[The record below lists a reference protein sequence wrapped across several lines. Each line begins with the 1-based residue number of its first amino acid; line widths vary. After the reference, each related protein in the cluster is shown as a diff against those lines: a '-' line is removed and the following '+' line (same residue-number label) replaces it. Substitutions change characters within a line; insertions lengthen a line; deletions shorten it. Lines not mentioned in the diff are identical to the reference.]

1 MDNNKINIT
10 CLTIYEMIAIFILGY
25 DKSGNFSFDEVSP
38 FVWLV
43 VCVAIPLVLFLWR
56 KEIKKYFLKFISFI
70 KKQYTERKDA
80 KIIKQV
86 KSENKVVLDN
96 NNHEENVE
104 SEFKTFGLWILILF
118 FIYFIVIGI
127 AYIKDNTHTNSKDAY
142 KPVKTE
148 HKVKTQEQKPLRLDP
163 KLMEVEI
170 KPRRSYY

>member
-10 CLTIYEMIAIFILGY
+10 CLTIYEMIAIFFLGY
-25 DKSGNFSFDEVSP
+25 DKGGNFSFDEVSP

-56 KEIKKYFLKFISFI
+56 KEIKKYFLKFIRFI
-70 KKQYTERKDA
+70 KKQYTERKKA
-80 KIIKQV
+80 KKIKQV
-86 KSENKVVLDN
+86 KSENKVVLDK
-96 NNHEENVE
+96 ENVE

-127 AYIKDNTHTNSKDAY
+127 AYIKDNTHTNSNDTY